1 MTISDNSH
9 FDFFP
14 AVNKDYRDFGNFL
27 DIGPRTT
34 GSLRRVG
41 KRRRESG
48 AKISMR
54 ANKRAMSRGELARRA
69 SVSPETVRYYE
80 RIRPLA
86 EPNRLLSGY
95 RVYTEDTLARLLFI
109 KNAQC
114 LGFRL
119 KEIQRLLAM
128 QSDHGGRCRDV
139 KKLVAGKIS
148 DIDRHLV
155 HLRLTKS
162 FLARLVQKCNGRDA
176 SGTCRIFTCMQ
187 VLPKALSRWSA
198 KGV

>member
-69 SVSPETVRYYE
+69 SVGTLLNRSKKSDRMVAITQT
-80 RIRPLA
+80 
-86 EPNRLLSGY
+86 RLL
-95 RVYTEDTLARLLFI
+95 
-109 KNAQC
+109 
-114 LGFRL
+114 
-119 KEIQRLLAM
+119 
-128 QSDHGGRCRDV
+128 
-139 KKLVAGKIS
+139 
-148 DIDRHLV
+148 
-155 HLRLTKS
+155 
-162 FLARLVQKCNGRDA
+162 DA
-176 SGTCRIFTCMQ
+176 SI
-187 VLPKALSRWSA
+187 SRA
-198 KGV
+198 VA